1 MAAARFAIGTTNI
14 IQYIAE
20 DGLTFQTFDIDAPDA
35 GRTLD
40 GKMHRARVA
49 TKTKIL
55 VRFRPLTGSELTTI
69 RNLMTNQTF
78 SVKYYDPAGSQVN
91 KTMYKGDESYQAR
104 FLYDST
110 HGDYHDYEVHLIE
123 V

>member
-1 MAAARFAIGTTNI
+1 MAASRFAIGTTNI

-69 RNLMTNQTF
+69 RNLMTGQTF

-104 FLYDST
+104 FIYDST
-110 HGDYHDYEVHLIE
+110 HGDYRL
-123 V
+123 

>member
-1 MAAARFAIGTTNI
+1 
-14 IQYIAE
+14 
-20 DGLTFQTFDIDAPDA
+20 
-35 GRTLD
+35 
-40 GKMHRARVA
+40 MHRARVA

-110 HGDYHDYEVHLIE
+110 HGDYHYYEVHLIE

>member
-1 MAAARFAIGTTNI
+1 MAQARFAIGTTNI

-55 VRFRPLTGSELTTI
+55 VRFRPL
-69 RNLMTNQTF
+69 F

-104 FLYDST
+104 FIYDST

>member
-1 MAAARFAIGTTNI
+1 MAAARFTIGNTNI
-14 IQYIAE
+14 IQYILE

-49 TKTKIL
+49 TKTKII
-55 VRFRPLTGSELTTI
+55 VRCRPLTAAQLASI
-69 RNLMTNQTF
+69 QALMTNQTF
-78 SVKYYDPAGSQVN
+78 SVKYYTPAGAGMT
-91 KTMYKGDESYQAR
+91 KTMYKGDESYDVH
-104 FLYDST
+104 LLVDST
-110 HGDYHDYEVHLIE
+110 AGEYRNYEVHLIE